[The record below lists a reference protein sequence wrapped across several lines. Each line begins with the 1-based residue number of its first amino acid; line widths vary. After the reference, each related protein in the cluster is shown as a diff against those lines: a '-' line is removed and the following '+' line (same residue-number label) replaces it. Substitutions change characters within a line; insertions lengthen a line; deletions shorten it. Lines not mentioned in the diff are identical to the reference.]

1 MDDSMTSR
9 PAGPAPRPLRLARLV
24 RPMQAFVQHAQSG
37 GIVLLLATLL
47 AIVIANSPFGTD
59 YLAVLD
65 IHAGISI
72 GPYTLNESLL
82 LWINDGLM
90 TIFFF
95 LIGLEI
101 KREILVGELASL
113 RAAALP
119 IIAAT
124 GGVLVPAA
132 IYALIN
138 AGGPGGRGWGVPMAT
153 DIAFT
158 LGCLA
163 LLGARVPFALKVFLT
178 AVAIVDDLMAVL
190 VIAIFY
196 SSELHL
202 AALGIGLVLLL
213 GLVACNR
220 LGVRRPP
227 VYAVVGVLIWL
238 AFLVSGIHATLAGVA
253 VALTIPARYRI
264 DAPTFLGRAH
274 GLLHGFPSAPDT
286 TAPMLTDETQQSAV
300 LELEDLCEQ
309 VQAPLQKIEHRLHG
323 WVTWLIMPIFAFAN
337 AGVVLSLAS
346 IQGDAVPIVLGV
358 VFGLTL
364 GKPIG
369 LVGAT
374 WLAVRFGVADLPRG
388 ASWRH
393 MVGAGMLAG
402 IGFTMSIFITT
413 LAFDNT
419 VHQAAAK
426 CAILLASLL
435 AGSAGVLFLRR
446 MPVPVT
452 AAPSRL
458 ETTQPASDED
468 RPEYVVRA
476 A

>member
-1 MDDSMTSR
+1 MDHFK
-9 PAGPAPRPLRLARLV
+9 PAIHATPDQRPLRLARLIQ
-24 RPMQAFVQHAQSG
+24 PMQAFVQHAQSG
-37 GIVLLLATLL
+37 GIVLLLVTLL
-47 AIVIANSPFGTD
+47 ALIIANSSLGPD
-59 YLAVLD
+59 YLALLE
-65 IHAGISI
+65 IHAGISL
-72 GPYTLNESLL
+72 GPYTLDESLL
-82 LWINDGLM
+82 HWINDGLM

-101 KREILVGELASL
+101 KREILVGELASV

-132 IYALIN
+132 IYAMVN

-163 LLGARVPFALKVFLT
+163 LLGTRVPFALKVFLT

-196 SSELHL
+196 SGDLNL
-202 AALGIGLVLLL
+202 GALGIGLALLL

-227 VYAVVGVLIWL
+227 VYAVVGVLVWL

-274 GLLHGFPSAPDT
+274 ALLQSFPPDTST

-323 WVTWLIMPIFAFAN
+323 WVTWLIMPLFAFAN
-337 AGVVLSLAS
+337 AGVVLSLGS
-346 IQGDAVPIVLGV
+346 MQGEATPIVLGV
-358 VFGLTL
+358 VLGLTL

-374 WLAVRFGVADLPRG
+374 WLAVRLGLADLPRG
-388 ASWRH
+388 ATWKH
-393 MVGAGMLAG
+393 MIGAGMLAG

-413 LAFDNT
+413 LAFERSA
-419 VHQAAAK
+419 HQAAAK
-426 CAILLASLL
+426 GAILLASVI
-435 AGSAGVLFLRR
+435 AGSAGMLFLRQLPAPATQ
-446 MPVPVT
+446 PVPP
-452 AAPSRL
+452 PS
-458 ETTQPASDED
+458 TTGANEAERSQLA
-468 RPEYVVRA
+468 
-476 A
+476 